1 MIEILFVRHGQPVS
15 GIRNPELAPAGIA
28 DARRLATWLQHDAI
42 DLIVASPY
50 SRALQTA
57 QVIASELSRDID
69 HVLDDLREWDDDISP
84 EDYTAVE
91 DMAADDPRLL
101 AVSSGRYEQYVPSLD
116 LPAFRRRAR
125 SALEEILGLRDSGR
139 IVAVAHG
146 GIINAALADVLEM
159 PKTFWHNPAYT
170 SIARVRRLDSGVLVV
185 DSVNDTAHLRG
196 MPFASDP
203 DTLPATAFDGELAR

>member
-28 DARRLATWLQHDAI
+28 DARRLATWLRHDEI

-57 QVIASELSRDID
+57 EVIAAELGRDVD
-69 HVLDDLREWDDDISP
+69 HVLEDLREWDDDISP

-101 AVSSGRYEQYVPSLD
+101 AVSSGRYEEYVPSLD
-116 LPAFRRRAR
+116 LPSFRRRAR
-125 SALEEILGLRDSGR
+125 SALEEILALRESGR

-170 SIARVRRLDSGVLVV
+170 SVARVRRLDSGVLVV

-196 MPFASDP
+196 VPFDSDSRIT
-203 DTLPATAFDGELAR
+203 DAELDGELAR